1 MSKAVRQKTTL
12 SIQPSIYQQIKLIAA
27 RDRRD
32 VSTTL
37 EMALEAYIE
46 TRKQARRRP
55 LETQR
60 AEVPA

>member
-12 SIQPSIYQQIKLIAA
+12 SIQPSIYQQIKRIAA

-37 EMALEAYIE
+37 EMALEAYIA